1 MSNLVNRLRD
11 WEHVHPEDY
20 NKPAGHLYIEAAD
33 RIEELEAQRK
43 KTYEALLSV
52 TRLHDEV
59 EAKLVRYNEVVGD
72 KINLRAENAELKAV
86 LKKLEYWFDADQEV
100 LDAMTP
106 DERADHM
113 RQLQMIRDTLT
124 S

>member
-1 MSNLVNRLRD
+1 MTDNLVKRLRD

-20 NKPAGHLYIEAAD
+20 NKPAGHLYEEAAD
-33 RIEELEAQRK
+33 RIEKLE
-43 KTYEALLSV
+43 
-52 TRLHDEV
+52 
-59 EAKLVRYNEVVGD
+59 
-72 KINLRAENAELKAV
+72 AV
-86 LKKLEYWFDADQEV
+86 LKRLEYWFDTDQEV

>member
-1 MSNLVNRLRD
+1 MGDDLVKRLREYAQVAHMAAA
-11 WEHVHPEDY
+11 WGF
-20 NKPAGHLYIEAAD
+20 AGEGYTMEKAAD
-33 RIEELEAQRK
+33 RIEELEAVS
-43 KTYEALLSV
+43 ALDKE
-52 TRLHDEV
+52 RLRITIE
-59 EAKLVRYNEVVGD
+59 
-72 KINLRAENAELKAV
+72 RAEMAEDERDALKAV
-86 LKKLEYWFDADQEV
+86 LKKLEYWFDTDQEV